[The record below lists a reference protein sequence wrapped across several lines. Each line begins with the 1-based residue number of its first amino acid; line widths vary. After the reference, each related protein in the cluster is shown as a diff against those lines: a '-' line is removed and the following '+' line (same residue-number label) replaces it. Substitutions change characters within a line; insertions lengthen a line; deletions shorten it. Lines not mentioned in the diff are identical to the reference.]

1 MAKVL
6 VWSRRNLLN
15 PEMPLFGLGIMAAVT
30 ICTLIGIIVRASFL
44 KGLPSF
50 DAQWSLVNYRNDN
63 LSTKKERRSN
73 KYGSHSYFS
82 TRWQ

>member
-15 PEMPLFGLGIMAAVT
+15 PEMPLFGLGIMAAAT
-30 ICTLIGIIVRASFL
+30 ICTLT
-44 KGLPSF
+44 SF

-63 LSTKKERRSN
+63 LSTKKERRSSQ
-73 KYGSHSYFS
+73 YGSHSYFS
-82 TRWQ
+82 TRWK